1 MLYLRAIELKNAG
14 NKKEPNRYLKCMFS
28 ASKNKYAK
36 TYPVNIFENGSDEP
50 IFVAL
55 SEDFGIDTE
64 DELVRVDC
72 DETFEGEL
80 FTADVVPHKIM
91 IGDEVS
97 DAISTT
103 LTTIYVTDWGQT
115 KESVIRSFER
125 TWKKNDLIVEE
136 VEEQW
141 YWGEGKGNASSLLS
155 PLPFLGIGIS
165 TI

>member
-1 MLYLRAIELKNAG
+1 MFNLINRRKLTVLYLRAIELKDAG

-36 TYPVNIFENGSDEP
+36 TYPVNIFENGSDES

-80 FTADVVPHKIM
+80 FTADVAPHKVTIN
-91 IGDEVS
+91 DEVL
-97 DAISTT
+97 DVISTT

-125 TWKKNDLIVEE
+125 TWRKNDLIVDE
-136 VEEQW
+136 VEE
-141 YWGEGKGNASSLLS
+141 
-155 PLPFLGIGIS
+155 
-165 TI
+165 

>member
-14 NKKEPNRYLKCMFS
+14 NKKESNRYLKCMFS

-36 TYPVNIFENGSDEP
+36 TYPVNIFENGSDES

-55 SEDFGIDTE
+55 SEDFSIDTE

-80 FTADVVPHKIM
+80 FTADVVPHKVVID
-91 IGDEVS
+91 DEVLRVKLDDGTFE

-125 TWKKNDLIVEE
+125 TWRKNNLIVEE
-136 VEEQW
+136 VEQW
-141 YWGEGKGNASSLLS
+141 IFQNTGLS
-155 PLPFLGIGIS
+155 G
-165 TI
+165 

>member
-14 NKKEPNRYLKCMFS
+14 NKKESNRYLKCMFS

-36 TYPVNIFENGSDEP
+36 TYPVNIFENGSDES

-125 TWKKNDLIVEE
+125 TWKKNGLIVEE
-136 VEEQW
+136 VEE
-141 YWGEGKGNASSLLS
+141 
-155 PLPFLGIGIS
+155 
-165 TI
+165 

>member
-1 MLYLRAIELKNAG
+1 MLYLRAIELKDAG

-36 TYPVNIFENGSDEP
+36 TYPVNIFENGSDES

-55 SEDFGIDTE
+55 CEDFGVDTE

-80 FTADVVPHKIM
+80 FTADVAPHKVQID
-91 IGDEVS
+91 GETRD
-97 DAISTT
+97 DLISTT

-136 VEEQW
+136 VEE
-141 YWGEGKGNASSLLS
+141 
-155 PLPFLGIGIS
+155 
-165 TI
+165 